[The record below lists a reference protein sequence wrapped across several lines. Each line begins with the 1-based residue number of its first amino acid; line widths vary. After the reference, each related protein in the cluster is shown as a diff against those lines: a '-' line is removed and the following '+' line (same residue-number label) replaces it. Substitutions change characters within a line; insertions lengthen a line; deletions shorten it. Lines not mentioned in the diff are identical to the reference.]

1 MPVTRRS
8 AHHTRAGFTLVEM
21 LMAMIIFL
29 VTASLIYISMRLME
43 KVQRSASEKA
53 GNQLTVR
60 SGSQTVAAEL
70 REVNNVV
77 SSGSSDLVAISSSG
91 VTYWAMR
98 NSGMTCQVSSNEV
111 RIRLGSTYSG
121 YRLPV
126 MLRDSLLVFADRDT
140 TSVADD
146 QWVQHPILGPA
157 SNSTC
162 PDGAAALAINIGG
175 GLVVADYQVP
185 GPVRTFELMRLAITT
200 SGGRQYLGAQSLS
213 GGGGMEPV
221 IGPIT
226 SGGLQFVY
234 RDQAGTVTNV
244 PSAVRTIDLTV
255 RSESSRPVTTLG
267 GGVGALLSDSL
278 ALRVLLRNA
287 R

>member
-1 MPVTRRS
+1 MSVTRRS
-8 AHHTRAGFTLVEM
+8 ATHARAGFTLIEM
-21 LMAMIIFL
+21 LLAMIMFV
-29 VTASLIYISMRLME
+29 VTASLIYVSMQLME

-70 REVNNVV
+70 REVNNVA
-77 SSGSSDLVAISSSG
+77 GLGTSDLVAISNTS

-111 RIRLGSTYSG
+111 RVRLGTTYSG
-121 YRLPV
+121 YRLPA

-146 QWVQHPILGPA
+146 QWVQLPILG
-157 SNSTC
+157 SVSTTTC
-162 PDGAAALAINIGG
+162 PDGAPALALGTAL
-175 GLVVADYQVP
+175 LVVADYQVP

-200 SGGRQYLGAQSLS
+200 SGGRQYVGAQSLS
-213 GGGGMEPV
+213 GGGLMEPV

-226 SGGLQFVY
+226 SGGLQFIY
-234 RDQAGTVTNV
+234 RDQAGAITTT

-255 RSESSRPVTTLG
+255 RSETSRPVTTLG